1 MKFLGSISV
10 LLTIWAGVPPSSQ
23 DSQYAAIRSSA
34 AFLGWADAA
43 DPTVDS
49 ARAEFEA
56 GRFWHASEMLREHAA
71 GGVVLT
77 PSEVLL
83 LARADAGWK
92 NWAAVLAGLEGADW
106 LDGIEGGEGRLL
118 VARALEAAE
127 RWDEAVLQYARF
139 RSTGALGSE
148 IPWAASREAQ
158 VAARAGLWGP
168 MLTALDA
175 AGRGSQELS
184 KWTVLQLARPWSAR
198 RSRW

>member
-1 MKFLGSISV
+1 MKLLGSISV
-10 LLTIWAGVPPSSQ
+10 LLMMWAGVPPSSQ
-23 DSQYAAIRSSA
+23 NSQHGAIRSLA
-34 AFLGWADAA
+34 AFPGWADTA

-56 GRFWHASEMLREHAA
+56 GRFWHSSEMLREHAA
-71 GGVVLT
+71 GGAVLT

-118 VARALEAAE
+118 LARALQAAE
-127 RWDEAVLQYARF
+127 QWDRAAEQYARF
-139 RSTGALGSE
+139 RSIGALASE

-158 VAARAGLWGP
+158 GAARAGLWVP
-168 MLTALDA
+168 MLTALNA
-175 AGRGSQELS
+175 AGRSSPELS
-184 KWTVLQLARPWSAR
+184 RWTVLLSLIHI
-198 RSRW
+198 